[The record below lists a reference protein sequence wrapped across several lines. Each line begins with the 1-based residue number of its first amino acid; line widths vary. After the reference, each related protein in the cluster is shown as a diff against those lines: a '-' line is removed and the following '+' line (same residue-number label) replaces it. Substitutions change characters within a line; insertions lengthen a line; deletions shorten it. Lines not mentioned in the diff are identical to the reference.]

1 MKKTN
6 ASILTTFAVAAFILI
21 FMASAQA
28 ASTSENFIIFKDT
41 PSPDGKYCFAWGY
54 AEAKVD
60 YDKLAKGD
68 EAYFNSIPETSTIE
82 NYIVDTAAAKIAAKI
97 ENSDFYA
104 VGEMCKSNSAQAYV
118 WSEDSSL
125 LIYCLSSRW
134 QTDVLYIYKASADG
148 KFEKYDLLSAIE
160 KEVRAHLQKKHAAG
174 YKNNGES
181 IVISYSDMKIAKDG
195 KFGMTV
201 SVEVPKQETFA
212 FTLKFSAQADLS
224 KKPDL
229 KLLSVDIKE
238 EK

>member
-6 ASILTTFAVAAFILI
+6 ASILTALAVAAVLLI

-41 PSPDGKYCFAWGY
+41 PSPNGRYCFAWGY
-54 AEAKVD
+54 ASAKVD
-60 YDKLAKGD
+60 YDKLKKGD

-82 NYIVDTAAAKIAAKI
+82 NYIVDTAACKIVCKL

-104 VGEMCKSNSAQAYV
+104 VGEMCKSNVAQAYV
-118 WSEDSSL
+118 WSEDSSV

-134 QTDVLYIYKASADG
+134 QTDVLDIYKAAADG
-148 KFEKYDLLSAIE
+148 TFEKYELMSAIE
-160 KEVRAHLQKKHAAG
+160 REVRAHLQKKHAAG
-174 YKNNGES
+174 YKENGES
-181 IVISYSDMKIAKDG
+181 IVISYSDMRIARDG
-195 KFGMTV
+195 KLGMTV
-201 SVEVPKQETFA
+201 SVEVPKQETFG
-212 FTLKFSAQADLS
+212 FTLKFAAQADLS
-224 KKPDL
+224 KKPDV